1 MTIDEIIEQ
10 LEAATECAACLQ
22 CECETNDIIWRD
34 HIEAVQA
41 AIEQLKKDR
50 WISVDE
56 RLPSREGLMD
66 DETEYVLVRVKHDC
80 DDGYSESICGYTK
93 DGWSDWDNYG
103 DVRARDITHWKP
115 LDEKWGEYDR

>member
-1 MTIDEIIEQ
+1 MEIDEIIER
-10 LEAATECAACLQ
+10 LEAAIECPTCLQ
-22 CECETNDIIWRD
+22 CECETTDIIWRD

-41 AIEQLKKDR
+41 AIEQLKKER
-50 WISVDE
+50 WISVND

-66 DETEYVLVRVKHDC
+66 DETEYVLVKLKHGFY
-80 DDGYSESICGYTK
+80 DGYSESICGYTK

-115 LDEKWGEYDR
+115 LDEKWG

>member
-1 MTIDEIIEQ
+1 MEIDEIISR
-10 LEAATECAACLQ
+10 LEALHRFNAPFQREDVKALDAAM
-22 CECETNDIIWRD
+22 
-34 HIEAVQA
+34 
-41 AIEQLKKDR
+41 EQLKKDR

-56 RLPSREGLMD
+56 RLPSREGLME

>member
-34 HIEAVQA
+34 HVEAVQA

-50 WISVDE
+50 WISVND

-66 DETEYVLVRVKHDC
+66 DETEYVLVRIKLHGC
-80 DDGYSESICGYTK
+80 DGYSESIGGYTK
-93 DGWSDWDNYG
+93 DGWSTWDSFGGVNPE
-103 DVRARDITHWKP
+103 DITHWKP
-115 LDEKWGEYDR
+115 LDEKWG